1 MRRNRPFRPRQ
12 PGRRLRRSV
21 IRRPALQRLKFAHKL
36 LEKEEFAQAGA
47 AFEELG
53 VAALRR
59 RIPRAPQLFLQ
70 AGRAYAKAGHAQKGT
85 ELLVKGL
92 RTMAKMGQV
101 NRLPIVSRRILNG
114 LRELGMTS
122 EHQILEG
129 EINQLLSMMDL
140 SLQSE
145 DKIPTTAKLPPKC
158 PYCGGTVHP
167 DEVDWINESAAT
179 CVFCGSVV
187 EGTT

>member
-1 MRRNRPFRPRQ
+1 M
-12 PGRRLRRSV
+12 
-21 IRRPALQRLKFAHKL
+21 AHKL
-36 LEKEEFAQAGA
+36 LETEEYAHAGA
-47 AFEELG
+47 VFEELS

-59 RIPRAPQLFLQ
+59 GIPRAPQLYLQ
-70 AGRAYAKAGHAQKGT
+70 AGRAYLKAGNVQKGM
-85 ELLVKGL
+85 ELLIKGL

-122 EHQILEG
+122 EHQTLEG
-129 EINQLLSMMDL
+129 EINQLLTKMDL
-140 SLQSE
+140 SLHSE
-145 DKIPTTAKLPPKC
+145 EKMPTTAKLPPKC

-167 DEVDWINESAAT
+167 DEVDWINEHAAT
-179 CVFCGSVV
+179 CDFCGSVI